1 LPSLLL
7 PLLLLLLPLL
17 LLPLLLLPSLLL
29 PPPLTMPKLM
39 PVVLVVLVRGL
50 ALVVSPLAS
59 RYATRASINSP
70 DEGGNPS
77 N

>member
-1 LPSLLL
+1 MPS
-7 PLLLLLLPLL
+7 LLLLLPLL

-50 ALVVSPLAS
+50 VLVVSPLAS

>member
-1 LPSLLL
+1 LLVRGL
-7 PLLLLLLPLL
+7 ALVGA
-17 LLPLLLLPSLLL
+17 
-29 PPPLTMPKLM
+29 
-39 PVVLVVLVRGL
+39 VVSTCMLVRGL

>member
-1 LPSLLL
+1 LPSL
-7 PLLLLLLPLL
+7 LL

-50 ALVVSPLAS
+50 VLVVSPLAS